1 MIVPHH
7 GSNTSSSQLLLDV
20 VRPDI
25 AIVSRDASNRFGYPR
40 AAVVRCYE
48 EKRVIW
54 LDTAEQGAIL
64 VKVQQG
70 RVNWRSWAG
79 TQIRFWHSPQLGL
92 MR

>member
-1 MIVPHH
+1 MPTMVRISVLFWPGASVSRGERNRFGHP
-7 GSNTSSSQLLLDV
+7 QADV
-20 VRPDI
+20 VRRYD
-25 AIVSRDASNRFGYPR
+25 
-40 AAVVRCYE
+40 

-70 RVNWRSWAG
+70 RVNWRPWAG
-79 TQIRFWHSPQLGL
+79 SQMRFWHSPQRGL